1 MTRPRPVGWCPGAYR
16 PMMSGDGLI
25 VRVRPRL
32 ARLTAG
38 QALGLCEASLGHGN
52 GIIDLTNRANL
63 QIRGIP
69 PARHEALLTDLV
81 RLDLLDS
88 DPALESRRNILVAP
102 DWEEGDDTCR
112 IAEGLMKNL
121 SELPELPA
129 KFGFAIDA
137 GPCPVLGACS
147 ADIRI
152 ERAAT
157 GGLILRAEGACAGV
171 DVDVGNAVDRAL
183 ELARWFAKTR
193 SRGTRRMARHL
204 AKHFLPRWAVG
215 TTRPA
220 PAGDA
225 IGPGRK
231 GGVWALGVPFGQ
243 IGAAAMSDMIRESG
257 ATAVRLTPWR
267 VFLLE
272 DASQIAVRG
281 FVTRPDD
288 PLLGVDAC
296 PGAPLCD
303 SASVGTR
310 SLARQ
315 LAPLV
320 SGRLHVSGC
329 AKGCARP
336 RRSDVVLTGREGLFD
351 LVLNGHSWDAPR
363 ETGLTPQAVLVR
375 FGAG

>member
-1 MTRPRPVGWCPGAYR
+1 
-16 PMMSGDGLI
+16 MMSGDGLI

-102 DWEEGDDTCR
+102 DWEEGGDTHR
-112 IAEGLMKNL
+112 IAEDLMKEL
-121 SELPELPA
+121 SELPELPV
-129 KFGFAIDA
+129 KFGFAVDA
-137 GPCPVLGACS
+137 GPFPVLSADS

-157 GGLILRAEGACAGV
+157 GGLILRADGMREGIGIDPDKA
-171 DVDVGNAVDRAL
+171 VGRAI
-183 ELARWFAKTR
+183 ELARWFANTR
-193 SRGTRRMARHL
+193 TPGTRRMACHL
-204 AKHFLPRWAVG
+204 TKCSVPGWAAG
-215 TTRPA
+215 TASPA
-220 PAGDA
+220 PAGQA
-225 IGPGRK
+225 VHLGRT
-231 GGVWALGVPFGQ
+231 GGAWALGAPFGQ
-243 IGAAAMSDMIRESG
+243 IDAAAMSDMIRESV
-257 ATAVRLTPWR
+257 ATAMRVTPWR
-267 VFLLE
+267 IFLLE
-272 DASQIAVRG
+272 EASPVAARG
-281 FVTRPDD
+281 FVTQPED

-296 PGAPLCD
+296 PGAPHCE
-303 SASVGTR
+303 SAGVRTR
-310 SLARQ
+310 SLARR

-336 RRSDVVLTGREGLFD
+336 RRSDVTLTGREGLFD
-351 LVLNGHSWDAPR
+351 LVLNGHSWDAP
-363 ETGLTPQAVLVR
+363 EATGLTPQAVLAR
-375 FGAG
+375 FGVS